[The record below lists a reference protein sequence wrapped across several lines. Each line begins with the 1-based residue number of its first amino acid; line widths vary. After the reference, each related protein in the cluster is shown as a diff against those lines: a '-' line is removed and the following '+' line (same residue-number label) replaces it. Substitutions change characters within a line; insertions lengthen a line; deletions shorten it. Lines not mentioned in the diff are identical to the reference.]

1 MNERDKYIDKL
12 KDDLH
17 DKLEKELNKYKEEM
31 QTKSVDYVIGK
42 SYETTCKT
50 ELVYIGY
57 KSYVD
62 EYELKALLKM
72 DGVLNFLYDEWLDC
86 DAQLCHVLEDSLSD
100 VIIELGEKEEKL
112 EERNK
117 HSKSKKDKE
126 R

>member
-1 MNERDKYIDKL
+1 MKEINKL

-31 QTKSVDYVIGK
+31 QTKSVDYVLDK
-42 SYETTCKT
+42 SYETTCRN

-57 KSYVD
+57 SSYVD

-72 DGVLNFLYDEWLDC
+72 DGVLDFLYDEWFDC
-86 DAQLCHVLEDSLSD
+86 DVQFSQAFEDSLSD
-100 VIIELGEKEEKL
+100 VIIELGKDEKKS

-117 HSKSKKDKE
+117 PSKSKKDKE